1 MTNQGVSTN
10 VAGAVERTVGVLR
23 KRPSALLFDFDGTL
37 SRLVDDPAD
46 AAIEQRSEA
55 ALHALTGLV
64 DVIGIVT
71 GRAVDDVQTKLD
83 TTDLV
88 VVGNH
93 GLEWVVRGEHQAHEA
108 GVEAEQAVN
117 AALAEIRQR
126 IEHDRLS
133 DGVIFEN
140 KRLSASIHYRM
151 APNQKQ
157 VGSVLVPLARR
168 VAASHGLRLTEGK
181 FIVELRPMA
190 EVSKGTA
197 MTQLQREFGLA
208 SMVFLGDD
216 LTDVD
221 GFLALKDLREAGACD
236 TLAVGVI
243 ATDSHPSVGEAADIA
258 LSEVVGV
265 SEYLEHLV
273 TALKGESQSEG

>member
-1 MTNQGVSTN
+1 MTDQGVSTN
-10 VAGAVERTVGVLR
+10 IAGAVEHTAGVLR

-37 SRLVDDPAD
+37 SRLVDDPA
-46 AAIEQRSEA
+46 AASIEQRSEA
-55 ALHALTGLV
+55 ALHQLTNLV
-64 DVIGIVT
+64 DVVGIVT
-71 GRAVDDVQTKLD
+71 GRALSDVQTRLD
-83 TTDLV
+83 TSDLV

-93 GLEWVVRGEHQAHEA
+93 GLEWVVRGEHHTHEA
-108 GVEAEQAVN
+108 GIAAEAAVT
-117 AALAEIRQR
+117 AALGEIRER
-126 IEHDRLS
+126 IEHDRLA

-140 KRLSASIHYRM
+140 KALSASIHYRM

-168 VAASHGLRLTEGK
+168 VAKAHGLRLTEGK
-181 FIVELRPMA
+181 LIVELRPMA

-197 MTQLQREFGLA
+197 MHQLQHQLGLA

-221 GFLALKDLREAGACD
+221 GFLALRELRDAGTCD

-243 ATDSHPSVGEAADIA
+243 GTDSHPKVAETADVAIT
-258 LSEVVGV
+258 EVIGV
-265 SEYLEHLV
+265 SEFLEHLV
-273 TALKGESQSEG
+273 TALEGEGR

>member
-1 MTNQGVSTN
+1 MTNQDISTN
-10 VAGAVERTVGVLR
+10 VAGAVERTMGVLSH
-23 KRPSALLFDFDGTL
+23 RPSALLFDFDGTL

-55 ALHALTGLV
+55 ALRDLTGLV
-64 DVIGIVT
+64 DVVGIVT
-71 GRAVDDVQTKLD
+71 GRAASDVQTKLD
-83 TTDLV
+83 TRDLV

-108 GVEAEQAVN
+108 GVEAEAAVS
-117 AALAEIRQR
+117 AALDEIRER
-126 IEHDRLS
+126 IEHDRLAE
-133 DGVIFEN
+133 GVIFEN

-181 FIVELRPMA
+181 LIVELRPTA
-190 EVSKGTA
+190 EVSKGSA
-197 MTQLQREFGLA
+197 MHQLQRDFGLA
-208 SMVFLGDD
+208 SIVFLGDD

-221 GFLALKDLREAGACD
+221 GFLELKNLRDAGTCE

-243 ATDSHPSVGEAADIA
+243 GTDSHPKVGETADTA
-258 LSEVVGV
+258 LTEVGGV
-265 SEYLEHLV
+265 SEYLEQLV
-273 TALKGESQSEG
+273 VALRGDRP

>member
-1 MTNQGVSTN
+1 MTHQDISTN
-10 VAGAVERTVGVLR
+10 VAGAVERSIGVLSH
-23 KRPSALLFDFDGTL
+23 RPSALLFDFDGTL

-46 AAIEQRSEA
+46 AAIEQRSEV
-55 ALHALTGLV
+55 ALRELAGLV
-64 DVIGIVT
+64 DVLGIVT
-71 GRAVDDVQTKLD
+71 GRAASDVQTKLD
-83 TTDLV
+83 ARDLV

-108 GVEAEQAVN
+108 GVEAETAVS
-117 AALAEIRQR
+117 AALGEIRER
-126 IEHDRLS
+126 IEHDRLAE
-133 DGVIFEN
+133 GVIFEN
-140 KRLSASIHYRM
+140 KRLSASVHYRM

-181 FIVELRPMA
+181 LIVELRPTA
-190 EVSKGTA
+190 EVSKGSA
-197 MTQLQREFGLA
+197 MHQLQRDFGLA

-221 GFLALKDLREAGACD
+221 GFIELKNLRDAETCE

-243 ATDSHPSVGEAADIA
+243 GTDSHPKVGETADTA
-258 LSEVVGV
+258 LTEVTGV
-265 SEYLEHLV
+265 SEYLEQLV
-273 TALKGESQSEG
+273 VALKGDLP

>member
-1 MTNQGVSTN
+1 MMANQGVSTN
-10 VAGAVERTVGVLR
+10 VAAAVERAAGVLSA
-23 KRPSALLFDFDGTL
+23 RPAALLFDFDGTL

-46 AAIEQRSEA
+46 AAIEQRSES
-55 ALHALTGLV
+55 ALRDLSGLV
-64 DVIGIVT
+64 DVVGIVT
-71 GRAVDDVQTKLD
+71 GRAVDDVQTRVD
-83 TTDLV
+83 TSELV

-108 GVEAEQAVN
+108 GVEAEAAVN
-117 AALAEIRQR
+117 AALAEIRER
-126 IEHDRLS
+126 IEHDRLA

-140 KRLSASIHYRM
+140 KRLSASVHYRM

-168 VAASHGLRLTEGK
+168 IAAAHGLRLTEGK

-197 MTQLQREFGLA
+197 MHRLQAELDLA

-221 GFLALKDLREAGACD
+221 GFLALRALREAGTCD

-243 ATDSHPSVGEAADIA
+243 GTDSHPKVGETADTA
-258 LSEVVGV
+258 LTEVVGV
-265 SEYLEHLV
+265 SEFLEQLV
-273 TALKGESQSEG
+273 VALRGSGS

>member
-1 MTNQGVSTN
+1 MTNQELSTN
-10 VAGAVERTVGVLR
+10 VAGVVERTVEVLR
-23 KRPSALLFDFDGTL
+23 HRPSALLFDFDGTL
-37 SRLVDDPAD
+37 SRLVDDPDD

-55 ALHALTGLV
+55 ALVSLTGLV
-64 DVIGIVT
+64 DVAGIVT
-71 GRAVDDVQTKLD
+71 GRAADDVQTRLN
-83 TTDLV
+83 TSEMV

-93 GLEWVVRGEHQAHEA
+93 GLEWVVRGEHQAHPA
-108 GVEAEQAVN
+108 GVEAEASVN
-117 AALAEIRQR
+117 AALAEIRER
-126 IEHDRLS
+126 IEHDRLA

-168 VAASHGLRLTEGK
+168 VATKHGLKITEGK
-181 FIVELRPMA
+181 LIVELRPTA
-190 EVSKGTA
+190 EISKGTA
-197 MTQLQREFGLA
+197 MHQLQRELGLA

-221 GFLALKDLREAGACD
+221 GFIALKDLREAGACE

-243 ATDSHPSVGEAADIA
+243 GVDSHPTVGEAADTA
-258 LSEVVGV
+258 LTEVTGV
-265 SEYLEHLV
+265 SEFLEQLAV
-273 TALKGESQSEG
+273 ALENEKR